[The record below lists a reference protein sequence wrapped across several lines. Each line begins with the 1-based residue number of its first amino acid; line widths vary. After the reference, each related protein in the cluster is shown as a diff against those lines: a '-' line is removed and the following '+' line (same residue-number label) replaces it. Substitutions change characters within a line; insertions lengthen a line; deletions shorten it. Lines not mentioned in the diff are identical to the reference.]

1 MTPDEANAAAKRD
14 ELAALIWG
22 VEADEIGTFKT
33 GVTSKAA
40 DDIADAI
47 LAAGWRPPTPP
58 AHAIECS
65 RPTPSGVM
73 VDRLQA
79 AVSAALA
86 LAQEWADE
94 RANFEELHDYSNYR
108 LSVLNNAA
116 QKLRDAIGSAL
127 RGQE

>member
-1 MTPDEANAAAKRD
+1 MIPNEAIAAAKRD

-22 VEADEIGTFKT
+22 VEADEVGAFKT

-65 RPTPSGVM
+65 RPTPSGAHLPCAGEPRHGKRM
-73 VDRLQA
+73 VPN
-79 AVSAALA
+79 
-86 LAQEWADE
+86 E
-94 RANFEELHDYSNYR
+94 
-108 LSVLNNAA
+108 
-116 QKLRDAIGSAL
+116 
-127 RGQE
+127 

>member
-1 MTPDEANAAAKRD
+1 MTSPVIPKQAIIAAREAMREVTPPPGVSKKDWMEEYGSVALIAGAIAAAAPFIR
-14 ELAALIWG
+14 AQAFA
-22 VEADEIGTFKT
+22 EAD
-33 GVTSKAA
+33 
-40 DDIADAI
+40 
-47 LAAGWRPPTPP
+47 
-58 AHAIECS
+58 
-65 RPTPSGVM
+65 GVM

-86 LAQEWADE
+86 LAQEWEHE

-116 QKLRDAIGSAL
+116 QKLRDAIGTAL